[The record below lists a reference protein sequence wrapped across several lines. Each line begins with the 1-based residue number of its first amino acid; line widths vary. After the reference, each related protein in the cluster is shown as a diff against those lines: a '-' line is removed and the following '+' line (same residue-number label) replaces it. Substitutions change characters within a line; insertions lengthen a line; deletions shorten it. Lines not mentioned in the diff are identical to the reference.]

1 MIKFVIASVL
11 LASSLVAVDEGAKTS
26 TAPVETWDVDTV
38 HSMALFRVQH
48 VGAGQFW
55 GRFNDV
61 TGTVK
66 WPRDDSVAP
75 EFDITIAIDS
85 VDTGNEKLDR
95 HLKSPDFFNGREF
108 ETATFRSNGAER
120 IGERRWRVNGDMT
133 MLGQTKPITA
143 ELEVTGVRGN
153 PVQAKAGWEAIYTI
167 KRSDFGMNWGV
178 ENGALGDEVKII
190 VGLEGNIE
198 PGR

>member
-1 MIKFVIASVL
+1 MFKF
-11 LASSLVAVDEGAKTS
+11 LVAGVLVVSSFVAVEDAADTPV
-26 TAPVETWDVDTV
+26 APVETWELDTV

-61 TGTVK
+61 TGSVD

-75 EFDITIAIDS
+75 ELDVSIAIES

-108 ETATFRSNGAER
+108 ETATFRSTGAER
-120 IGERRWRVNGDMT
+120 VGDRQWRVRGDMT
-133 MLGQTKPITA
+133 MLGQTRPVTA

-153 PVQAKAGWEAIYTI
+153 PVQAKAGWEAIFTI
-167 KRSDFGMNWGV
+167 KRSEFGMNWGV